1 MNNHWKTYS
10 ERTKDRPPRELLVKA
25 VAHVRQKGQA
35 LDLGPGALNDASFL
49 LEQGF
54 QTVVA
59 VNKDPLEADPVAQ
72 SRAATFPQDR
82 FVYRVSPFDAFD
94 FKPDEYDLINAQY
107 ALPFNQ
113 PETFHRM
120 FASLIASLKPGGIVT
135 GQFFGPKDEWSSD
148 TSMTFVTREQAQQ
161 LLHDCE
167 IISFQENEGMDS
179 LALGGQKY
187 WHTFHFIA
195 RKKQPS

>member
-1 MNNHWKTYS
+1 MPGK
-10 ERTKDRPPRELLVKA
+10 R
-25 VAHVRQKGQA
+25 VRRSTWGQA
-35 LDLGPGALNDASFL
+35 LLTMQAFCSDRR
-49 LEQGF
+49 F

-72 SRAATFPQDR
+72 SRAVTFPQDR

-107 ALPFNQ
+107 ALPFNP
-113 PETFHRM
+113 PETFDRM

-167 IISFQENEGMDS
+167 IISFRKMKEWIVFF
-179 LALGGQKY
+179 ALGGQKY
-187 WHTFHFIA
+187 WHTFHFIT

>member
-1 MNNHWKTYS
+1 MNNHGKTYS
-10 ERTKDRPPRELLVKA
+10 ERTKDRPPRDLLVKA
-25 VAHVRQKGQA
+25 VAYVRQKGQA

-107 ALPFNQ
+107 ALPFN
-113 PETFHRM
+113 PPDRM
-120 FASLIASLKPGGIVT
+120 FASLIASLKPRGIVT
-135 GQFFGPKDEWSSD
+135 GQFFGPNDEWSSD
-148 TSMTFVTREQAQQ
+148 MV
-161 LLHDCE
+161 
-167 IISFQENEGMDS
+167 
-179 LALGGQKY
+179 
-187 WHTFHFIA
+187 
-195 RKKQPS
+195 